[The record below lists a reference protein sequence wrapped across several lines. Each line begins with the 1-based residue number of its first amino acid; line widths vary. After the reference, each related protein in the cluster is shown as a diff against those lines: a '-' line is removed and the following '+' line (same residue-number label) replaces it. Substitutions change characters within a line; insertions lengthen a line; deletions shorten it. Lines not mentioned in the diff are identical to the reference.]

1 MFPKVFVNELTDTF
15 IKENFKRIRDYFAQD
30 AISRGAFEFL
40 EILITGAVTNFK
52 YPHSLG
58 YQPKDII
65 LMHNLSN
72 TAVTFNYDKFDATN
86 IDITTGGTTTL
97 RLLVGRYE

>member
-1 MFPKVFVNELTDTF
+1 MFPKLFVKEIDNQFLQ
-15 IKENFKRIRDYFAQD
+15 ENFKRIRDFFSAD
-30 AISRGAFEFL
+30 APTRCAFEFL
-40 EILITGAVTNFK
+40 EFDVPGALVNFK

-65 LMHNLSN
+65 LMHNSEN
-72 TAVTFNYDKFDATN
+72 AGVTFNYPKFNATS
-86 IDITTGGTTTL
+86 IDLTSTGATTL